1 MPVPGRFYY
10 NRPYWWS
17 IFLDWYEFSC
27 AIPKFKKALLKNQ
40 MVLKYHVS
48 INMKFWDKLYD
59 SEGIPKDDKKKRN
72 ERKNA
77 FLQQLNDFLSGEENA
92 GKSFVSH
99 SGMIRS
105 INTRRAISSSSP
117 WNHLSRAVSI
127 SRTRR
132 KRQT

>member
-1 MPVPGRFYY
+1 
-10 NRPYWWS
+10 
-17 IFLDWYEFSC
+17 
-27 AIPKFKKALLKNQ
+27 
-40 MVLKYHVS
+40 
-48 INMKFWDKLYD
+48 MKFWDKLYD
-59 SEGIPKDDKKKRN
+59 SESIPKDDKKKRN

-105 INTRRAISSSSP
+105 INTRRTISSSSP

-127 SRTRR
+127 
-132 KRQT
+132 